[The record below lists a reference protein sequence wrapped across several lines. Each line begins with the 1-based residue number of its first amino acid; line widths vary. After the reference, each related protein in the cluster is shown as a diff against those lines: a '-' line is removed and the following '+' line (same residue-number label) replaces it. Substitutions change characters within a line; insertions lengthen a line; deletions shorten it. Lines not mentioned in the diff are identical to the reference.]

1 MAKVGTAVFLRA
13 KHHAQRAAYASMP
26 MSPRIY
32 RNPCGCRSCVYN
44 NRRMYL
50 FITSTT
56 YAQWLPGDE
65 RGFVSHIDGEIHN
78 KYDTPIDANV
88 AWLKKYTAKNLK
100 GEPVFLNGEQAKIL
114 LKEFQRTA
122 NYRHWKLYGV
132 AIMPHHVHMLLE
144 VSDESEPEKAT
155 SELKSYGSRRLNE
168 VFGKPASG
176 TWWTS
181 GSSIRRKT
189 AEAIPDVLR
198 YIKNQHNA
206 LLIWI
211 APEYE

>member
-1 MAKVGTAVFLRA
+1 
-13 KHHAQRAAYASMP
+13 
-26 MSPRIY
+26 
-32 RNPCGCRSCVYN
+32 
-44 NRRMYL
+44 MYL

-65 RGFVSHIDGEIHN
+65 RGFVSRVDGEIHN

-100 GEPVFLNGEQAKIL
+100 SEPVLLNGEQANIL
-114 LKEFQRTA
+114 LEEFQRSAT
-122 NYRHWKLYGV
+122 YRHWKLCGV
-132 AIMPHHVHMLLE
+132 AIMPNHVHILLE
-144 VSDESEPEKAT
+144 GSDDLEPEKVA

-168 VFGKPASG
+168 IFGKPNSG

-189 AEAIPDVLR
+189 LESIPHMLT
-198 YIKNQHNA
+198 YIKNQRNA
-206 LLIWI
+206 LIVWI

>member
-1 MAKVGTAVFLRA
+1 M
-13 KHHAQRAAYASMP
+13 
-26 MSPRIY
+26 
-32 RNPCGCRSCVYN
+32 N
-44 NRRMYL
+44 L

-65 RGFVSHIDGEIHN
+65 RGFVSRVDGEIHN

-88 AWLKKYTAKNLK
+88 AWLKQYTEKNLK
-100 GEPVFLNGEQAKIL
+100 GKPVFLNGEQANIL
-114 LKEFQRTA
+114 LEEFQRTVT
-122 NYRHWKLYGV
+122 YRHWKLCGA
-132 AIMPHHVHMLLE
+132 AIMPNHVHILLE
-144 VSDESEPEKAT
+144 VPDDWEPEKVA

-168 VFGKPASG
+168 VFGKPSSG

-189 AEAIPDVLR
+189 TESIPHVLR
-198 YIKNQHNA
+198 YIRNQHNA
-206 LLIWI
+206 LIVWI